1 MPRASRQG
9 RTVRV
14 VGRPA
19 SLSRAAIV
27 AAAEQLVR
35 EHGVEALSARRLGQ
49 ALGCDPTALYR
60 HFTTMADLERE
71 VGDRFLRAVDVR
83 SRDGDDWR
91 ATVRRICVKLRRV
104 QLRQPRL
111 AALVSSAPTRLA
123 NEMRITEALLRELK
137 RGGLTGDR
145 AATAYHALIE
155 LTVGS
160 AAIDA
165 TIAAQPVGQRRQTYN
180 DWRREYAQ
188 LPADAFPVS
197 TSTAPHLYQG
207 SADSRFELALDL
219 LLDGISA
226 QRRVR

>member
-1 MPRASRQG
+1 M
-9 RTVRV
+9 
-14 VGRPA
+14 GRPA

-35 EHGVEALSARRLGQ
+35 ERGVHALTARRLGE

-83 SRDGDDWR
+83 RHPGDDWR
-91 ATVRRICVKLRRV
+91 TTVRRICVKLRRV

-111 AALVSSAPTRLA
+111 AALVSAAPTRLA
-123 NEMRITEALLRELK
+123 NERRITEALLRELR
-137 RGGLTGDR
+137 RGGFVGDR

-165 TIAAQPVGQRRQTYN
+165 PLAAQPAGQRRQTYN
-180 DWRREYAQ
+180 EWRREYAQ
-188 LPADAFPVS
+188 LPAEAFPAS
-197 TSTAPHLYQG
+197 TSTATHLYQG
-207 SADSRFELALDL
+207 SADTRFEEALDL
-219 LLDGISA
+219 LLDGIMA